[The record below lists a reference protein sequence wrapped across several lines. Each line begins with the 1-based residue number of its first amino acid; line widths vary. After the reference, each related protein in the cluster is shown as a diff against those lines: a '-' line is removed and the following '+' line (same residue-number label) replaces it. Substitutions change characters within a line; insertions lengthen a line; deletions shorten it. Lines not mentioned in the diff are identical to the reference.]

1 MKAVA
6 RRQAK
11 TVAVVAAG
19 LLSAVGLCPLA
30 ASADGSSR
38 GGGGETQGNVIFTGI
53 DANRG
58 SFYAFA
64 GTIVALNGDLGRDG
78 LAVRAYTGTV
88 GFDLDPGDGRGWQA
102 DLMLGYLFN
111 RKEYSG
117 GIFVGVDYQNFS
129 LSPDDPTA
137 PVRGTEVGAK
147 IAGNLTSADDL
158 PYHYSLQGAYS
169 TAFNSYWARA
179 RIGLNRSGVTFGPEA
194 IVVGSDSFD
203 AHRLGGFITFKID
216 ALRTPIELTLSAGHH
231 FVSDTKGSAT
241 TGTSGGNDGAY
252 GALVFAIVF

>member
-1 MKAVA
+1 MKAMA
-6 RRQAK
+6 RCQAK
-11 TVAVVAAG
+11 TIAVVAAA
-19 LLSAVGLCPLA
+19 LLCAVGLCPLT
-30 ASADGSSR
+30 ASADGRSR
-38 GGGGETQGNVIFTGI
+38 DSGSETKGNVIFTGI

-88 GFDLDPGDGRGWQA
+88 GFDLDPGEGRGWQA

-111 RKEYSG
+111 RKGYSG
-117 GIFVGVDYQNFS
+117 GIFVGVDYQNFT

-137 PVRGTEVGAK
+137 PVRGTEIGAK
-147 IAGNLTSADDL
+147 IVGNLTSADEL

-179 RIGLNRSGVTFGPEA
+179 RIGLNRSGVTFGPEV

-203 AHRLGGFITFKID
+203 AHRLGGFTTFKFER
-216 ALRTPIELTLSAGHH
+216 LRTPIELTLSAGYH
-231 FVSDTKGSAT
+231 FVDGTHGAT
-241 TGTSGGNDGAY
+241 TTGSSGGGDGAY
-252 GALVFAIVF
+252 GSVVFAIVF